1 VIPQDPGVPEPPL
14 EALPTSPAPPIPP
27 MPVDSAADGTT
38 WAVQPPSP
46 RKRRRWPWVTALV
59 AAVLLI
65 GGGAAAFVMLRGSSE
80 KLLTKI
86 PAQSDIVAVA
96 YLDPSASQ
104 KVNLLRL
111 ANRFPP
117 LGSTQKIRDQVNKTL
132 DSALASVGLDHTDV
146 TWVGSEVAVSVDVG
160 SDGKTS
166 GALLLVTSD
175 EAAARA
181 SLEKIHNGP
190 MGPGPW
196 TTEDHGGVQ
205 VSVGPNLDYAVFNG
219 IAVLGDTKEVVE
231 NIIDTDQGKLAA
243 LDTSAEF
250 KTTMADL
257 PTGKLGFFYMDP
269 SYITKITQ
277 QNPALQTGALGP
289 LGTDAVKGLAI
300 TISAQSDGIQVDTS
314 TRYDP
319 SKLSAD
325 QRAKLTTPQRPS
337 ALLSSVPSDA
347 YGLIS
352 LVGLDKSIKAVLN
365 QSGSQPQGQLPPGV
379 SDLLDSLSGD
389 LAMEVSPGAS
399 GTPSGAIII
408 GSKNDALMQS
418 SLDQIASGIPRLLR
432 GSRWQNQTYAGATV
446 RYLTLSPGDSVGLPA
461 GISAAYAVVN
471 GEVVIAS
478 SLDAIHGI
486 IDTAG
491 GGPNI
496 STNVSFVAASKA
508 VPAGGTFLFFD
519 VQRIVKDV
527 RNQLPP
533 DLQGS
538 FDKSTGSYLQ
548 PVQWVAAGSGSDATH
563 ERQRIF
569 IRIP

>member
-1 VIPQDPGVPEPPL
+1 VIPQDSGVPEPPS
-14 EALPTSPAPPIPP
+14 EAQPTPPIPPIPP
-27 MPVDSAADGTT
+27 MPVEAAADGTA
-38 WAVQPPSP
+38 WAVQPPLP

-80 KLLTKI
+80 ELLTKI

-96 YLDPSASQ
+96 YLNPSAGQ

-111 ANRFPP
+111 ANRFPQ
-117 LGSTQKIRDQVNKTL
+117 LGSSQKIRDQVNKSL
-132 DSALASVGLDHTDV
+132 DSALASTGLDHTDV
-146 TWVGSEVAVSVDVG
+146 SWVGSEVAVSVDVG
-160 SDGKTS
+160 SDGQTS
-166 GALLLVTSD
+166 AALLLVTSD

-181 SLEKIHNGP
+181 SLEKIRKGP

-205 VSVGPNLDYAVFNG
+205 VSVSPDVNYAVFDG
-219 IAVLGDTKEVVE
+219 IVVIGAKSAVE

-269 SYITKITQ
+269 SFITKITQ
-277 QNPALQTGALGP
+277 QNPAFQTGALGP

-319 SKLSAD
+319 SKLSPD
-325 QRAKLTTPQRPS
+325 QRAKLSTPQRPS
-337 ALLSSVPSDA
+337 ALLSSVPADA

-352 LVGLDKSIKAVLN
+352 LVGLDKSIKAALN
-365 QSGSQPQGQLPPGV
+365 QSGSQSPLPAGV
-379 SDLLDSLSGD
+379 GDLLDSLSGD
-389 LAMEVSPGAS
+389 LAIEVSPSGS
-399 GTPSGAIII
+399 GTPLGAIII

-418 SLDQIASGIPRLLR
+418 SLDQIASGVPRLLR
-432 GSRWQNQTYAGATV
+432 GSRWQNQTYAGATI

-461 GISAAYAVVN
+461 GISPAYAVVN

-491 GGPNI
+491 GGANI
-496 STNVSFVAASKA
+496 STNASFVAAFKA
-508 VPAGGTFLFFD
+508 VPTGGTFLFFD
-519 VQRIVKDV
+519 VQRILAEV
-527 RNQLPP
+527 RKQLPP
-533 DLQGS
+533 DMQGS
-538 FDKSTGSYLQ
+538 FDKSTGSYFQ
-548 PVQWVAAGSGSDATH
+548 PVQWVAVGSGSDATH
-563 ERQRIF
+563 DRQRIF